1 MLYLGVRIVAHA
13 AVALEVINFVAA
25 TARPRPWREIK
36 TPEMVRI
43 FFVTATTEVIY
54 RPGGSAK
61 LSIFR
66 PHKDS
71 SGETMEI
78 MNERSPGQQGR
89 VIMLSGIHGAKNST
103 QKMDS
108 TTSP

>member
-25 TARPRPWREIK
+25 TARPWREIK

-43 FFVTATTEVIY
+43 FFVTATTEVVY

-78 MNERSPGQQGR
+78 MNERSPGQQGG
-89 VIMLSGIHGAKNST
+89 VIMLSEIHGAKNST
-103 QKMDS
+103 QKMGS